1 MTEVQQLK
9 DSIEY
14 NQKLVDRYEKLVK
27 LQDNPLFKEL
37 IMDGFCKD
45 CIAEYLSVSVNGR
58 LPQGARENAEGVA
71 KAGAYLNNWFQIV
84 EQQGLQAQSDIEQ
97 AKETIEQIH
106 MEGK

>member
-58 LPQGARENAEGVA
+58 LPQGARE
-71 KAGAYLNNWFQIV
+71 K
-84 EQQGLQAQSDIEQ
+84 QQGLQAQSDIEQ
-97 AKETIEQIH
+97 AKQTIEQIH
-106 MEGK
+106 MEGN